1 MGIWW
6 GGEYF
11 NTIKTRQEQVTGLPQ
26 DKVNPGDIFLK
37 VGEVSL
43 PKTKDIDVTGL
54 EEINKIFVNKWGDKN
69 GLVSISLKQE
79 KAQGGKS
86 KIFFR

>member
-1 MGIWW
+1 MMR
-6 GGEYF
+6 GEYF

-54 EEINKIFVNKWGDKN
+54 EEIKPKYLLIN
-69 GLVSISLKQE
+69 GEIKMV
-79 KAQGGKS
+79 
-86 KIFFR
+86 